1 MPFSRNLQT
10 RLRALSVRG
19 GLVGF
24 VISLLGQIDHGAN
37 ASQSKFVRRPF
48 RSHCP

>member
-1 MPFSRNLQT
+1 MSFSRNLQT
-10 RLRALSVRG
+10 RLRLISVRG

-24 VISLLGQIDHGAN
+24 VIYLKSQINQGAH
-37 ASQSKFVRRPF
+37 ALQLKFVRRPF